1 METYLCSVYQCQC
14 SALYYGLFNNET
26 VTLCEDHRE
35 EYKLQIINTKNIFK
49 KLDNDYKNRL
59 IAVYSSTIS
68 EFQQTQS
75 KIIKNAYEEIQ
86 RIKKLTIQHTK
97 ELQNWIKFFQSHIKV
112 LAKQN
117 KFSIFSTNPIEKNI
131 INQNVSIENTGFI
144 KKSENIFKR
153 FNKEL
158 KEKYFPSINEVKKN
172 YVETPKIPFAN
183 FFSSNKSVKSY
194 QNLYFNK
201 HNSQEIVIIELD
213 KKFETLPMKVNFSV
227 DKNWGAHACICKIS
241 DKELFIHGGYCF
253 SFCDTYK
260 LNLETLDIEV
270 LPSWTP
276 RYTAACVYKDSKVFV
291 FGGIDENSVLNTAAV
306 YDLQKNTWNELSPM
320 PKPSQTTTAVAYKN
334 QLMIVGL
341 ELEMVF
347 SFNNNMYYSLA
358 SPKLLPN
365 TGKIILQAGSKYFI
379 IQVTKVWE
387 TQDFNKWECYELNS
401 KNIPNGLAL
410 LTYPVAKENHVYFV
424 FNDYLLRR
432 FNISSHSVEVIKKIS
447 GLDL

>member
-1 METYLCSVYQCQC
+1 
-14 SALYYGLFNNET
+14 
-26 VTLCEDHRE
+26 
-35 EYKLQIINTKNIFK
+35 
-49 KLDNDYKNRL
+49 
-59 IAVYSSTIS
+59 
-68 EFQQTQS
+68 
-75 KIIKNAYEEIQ
+75 
-86 RIKKLTIQHTK
+86 
-97 ELQNWIKFFQSHIKV
+97 
-112 LAKQN
+112 
-117 KFSIFSTNPIEKNI
+117 
-131 INQNVSIENTGFI
+131 
-144 KKSENIFKR
+144 
-153 FNKEL
+153 
-158 KEKYFPSINEVKKN
+158 
-172 YVETPKIPFAN
+172 
-183 FFSSNKSVKSY
+183 
-194 QNLYFNK
+194 
-201 HNSQEIVIIELD
+201 
-213 KKFETLPMKVNFSV
+213 
-227 DKNWGAHACICKIS
+227 
-241 DKELFIHGGYCF
+241 
-253 SFCDTYK
+253 
-260 LNLETLDIEV
+260 
-270 LPSWTP
+270 
-276 RYTAACVYKDSKVFV
+276 
-291 FGGIDENSVLNTAAV
+291 
-306 YDLQKNTWNELSPM
+306 M